1 MISLTL
7 KCSTFLNEII
17 INLYTTKIMNRE
29 YDVSTVELEGKFNYH
44 IIQKNVFALVTGY
57 YINN

>member
-29 YDVSTVELEGKFNYH
+29 YDVATVELEGKFNYH
-44 IIQKNVFALVTGY
+44 IIQKRVCTCDRLLH
-57 YINN
+57 